1 MMRTQVL
8 PEEVYLDPDEED
20 DLMADDVRDEDYY
33 AARAVPRDPKKKKKK
48 KKDKKER
55 PTKPRLV
62 LHWGREKLVE
72 TDVFI
77 SHADLYAKALTM
89 VRFNEEE
96 NALPILDRFRKAKP
110 RDLEGNLLWLH
121 IATKLEHNADEVIAD
136 TALDGGF
143 LPTCKKF
150 EQYIQTRFK
159 TV

>member
-1 MMRTQVL
+1 MIRAQVL

-72 TDVFI
+72 TVNLLSSPSLSGPWTQLLPDGAPFF
-77 SHADLYAKALTM
+77 ADGVSSLGMSAVSAW
-89 VRFNEEE
+89 
-96 NALPILDRFRKAKP
+96 ALPNGTVILAYCRAPDLGIAVAP
-110 RDLEGNLLWLH
+110 RPAAWVGWAFLELL
-121 IATKLEHNADEVIAD
+121 
-136 TALDGGF
+136 
-143 LPTCKKF
+143 
-150 EQYIQTRFK
+150 
-159 TV
+159 

>member
-1 MMRTQVL
+1 L

-77 SHADLYAKALTM
+77 SHADLYAKALTKGTAGLTPQALT
-89 VRFNEEE
+89 VDQARPKLKE
-96 NALPILDRFRKAKP
+96 NDQTFHTLSLRK
-110 RDLEGNLLWLH
+110 E
-121 IATKLEHNADEVIAD
+121 
-136 TALDGGF
+136 
-143 LPTCKKF
+143 
-150 EQYIQTRFK
+150 
-159 TV
+159 